1 MRLPVQNPAISAMD
15 CLPYLNSLQN
25 GMLFALGQRF
35 YLLREKKTF
44 EYKMLHWRVG
54 GWLSELPLW
63 ELAE

>member
-1 MRLPVQNPAISAMD
+1 MD
-15 CLPYLNSLQN
+15 CLHYLNSLQS

-35 YLLREKKTF
+35 HLLRGKKTF
-44 EYKMLHWRVG
+44 EYKVLHLRVG